1 MYTICHL
8 SSVHRGLDI
17 RIYRKE
23 CVALAQ
29 AGFAVHLVIDA
40 SAADVAEA
48 AQAGVTVHPLNRPGQ
63 ATPGRLARVLQQAA
77 RCRRMAAALNAD
89 LYHFHDPELIP
100 HGLWLRQRGKQVIY
114 DVHEDVRAD
123 IASKPWIPA
132 PLRAVVGTTVR
143 GLEQLAARRLSALVV
158 ATPHIG
164 ALLGPHAAQLA
175 VIHNYPIQNE
185 MNATALSTNHVR
197 DSVCYVG
204 AITATRGI
212 RQVVQALELE
222 PATLLL
228 AGQFDS
234 PALRTELQ
242 QHPGWRH
249 VHACGVLNRQGVADV
264 MARSFCGL
272 VTLLPEPNYLNA
284 LPIKLFEYMAA
295 GLPVIASDFPLW
307 RSIIND
313 AACGLCVDPQR
324 PAEIAAA
331 IRHLRR
337 HPALARQMGQNGQ
350 RAVASH
356 YRWDRE
362 AQKLVALY
370 DSLLAGSR
378 VQAR

>member
-23 CVALAQ
+23 CLALVK

-40 SAADVAEA
+40 SAADVMEA
-48 AQAGVTVHPLNRPGQ
+48 ARAGVTVHRLEQAGQ
-63 ATPGRLARVLQQAA
+63 AAQGRLARVLQQAS
-77 RCRRMAAALNAD
+77 RCRSLAAALNAD

-132 PLRAVVGTTVR
+132 PLRTAVGAAVR
-143 GLEQLAARRLSALVV
+143 GLEHLAARRLSALVV

-164 ALLGPHAAQLA
+164 ALLGPHAARLA
-175 VIHNYPIQNE
+175 VVHNYPE
-185 MNATALSTNHVR
+185 PDEVTGATGSQSPTR
-197 DSVCYVG
+197 DSICYVG
-204 AITATRGI
+204 AITAARGI
-212 RQVVQALELE
+212 RQVVRALEQE
-222 PATLLL
+222 TVPLLL
-228 AGQFDS
+228 AGRFDS
-234 PALRTELQ
+234 AALHTELQ
-242 QHPGWRH
+242 SYPGWRH

-307 RSIIND
+307 RNIIND

-324 PAEIAAA
+324 PADIAAA

-337 HPALARQMGQNGQ
+337 HPAMARKMGLNGQ

-378 VQAR
+378 M